1 MPSPLDYDS
10 DEDFRNASMTT
21 ANRTVQAL
29 TDEEDEALVDHY
41 VSWVI
46 DNQPEALRRLLIQP
60 AEAVDTLE
68 AYAAALEE
76 EEADN
81 DLSAQMHRFEDT

>member
-1 MPSPLDYDS
+1 MPNPLDYDA

-21 ANRTVQAL
+21 VNRTVQAL

-41 VSWVI
+41 IDWVI

-60 AEAVDTLE
+60 AEAVDILE

-81 DLSAQMHRFEDT
+81 DLSAQMHRFEDA

>member
-1 MPSPLDYDS
+1 MPNPLDYDS
-10 DEDFRNASMTT
+10 DEDFRNASMTAT
-21 ANRTVQAL
+21 SRTVQAL